1 MATTNPSSGIITYNS
16 EFVNLSLGGID
27 HTMCTEPDNDK
38 PWRGLRYLPDVD
50 ADVMIVSSYGHVY
63 PQHVKIAEKLAPSDC
78 TTDRLVLAREELDCL
93 LDLYKQA
100 VRRHLA
106 YCYPDHG
113 GLQMSKDY
121 YLQRMKKLLMESEK
135 KWGNY
140 RDSRY
145 NYYY

>member
-1 MATTNPSSGIITYNS
+1 MATTNPSSGIITDNS
-16 EFVNLSLGGID
+16 EFVNLLNHLSLGGID
-27 HTMCTEPDNDK
+27 RTMCTEPDNDK
-38 PWRGLRYLPDVD
+38 PWRGWRYLPNVD
-50 ADVMIVSSYGHVY
+50 SDVMIVSSYGHVY

-100 VRRHLA
+100 DSCHLA

-135 KWGNY
+135 ELGNY
-140 RDSRY
+140 
-145 NYYY
+145 